1 MVFTTLEEHFEL
13 IVIFFG
19 LTNSLATFQIMMNEI
34 LWNLINIGEVASF
47 INDIIVGIEEEEHDK
62 IAEEVI
68 KILVENNLYVKLEKC
83 KWKIKKIRFLGV
95 VIGAD
100 RIKMEEEK
108 MREVLDWLTPQRVK
122 DT

>member
-1 MVFTTLEEHFEL
+1 
-13 IVIFFG
+13 
-19 LTNSLATFQIMMNEI
+19 MNEI

>member
-1 MVFTTLEEHFEL
+1 M
-13 IVIFFG
+13 
-19 LTNSLATFQIMMNEI
+19 
-34 LWNLINIGEVASF
+34 ASF